1 MGGQP
6 LMALHDTAVER
17 AGASIRDAVH
27 SLGAP
32 KGEVREMLLTGDI
45 KPADRDALFKAL
57 AGA

>member
-1 MGGQP
+1 
-6 LMALHDTAVER
+6 MALHDTAVER
-17 AGASIRDAVH
+17 AGAFIRDAVH
-27 SLGAP
+27 SPGAP